1 MEVLEYIKKAE
12 GGKIVIEVPEQ
23 LHGKE
28 LLVIVREKVEGDDD
42 YNKFQKMSSQERK
55 AHLMQ
60 FCGTAKYPDYPI
72 DKNDV
77 YDQ

>member
-23 LHGKE
+23 LDGKE
-28 LLVIVREKVEGDDD
+28 LLVLVREKIEFDVKNEFD
-42 YNKFQKMSSQERK
+42 KMSSQERL
-55 AHLMQ
+55 AYVMQ
-60 FCGTAKYPDYPI
+60 FCGTAKYPDYPV
-72 DKNDV
+72 DKYDV